1 MINTINI
8 IRSPI
13 IYERPV
19 YIPKTV
25 KEYYIKAKPINV
37 SLSDS
42 ITARTHSDMVAIGT
56 NIYIFGGSLKSG
68 ALLNDL
74 IKIDTLTN
82 EVTFI
87 LVNGNTD
94 IPKLNHSMVAIG
106 TNIYIFGGYSSENL
120 INKLYKID
128 TNANDTITNISYN
141 TISHRSFI
149 GMVAIGN
156 DIYIIGGYD
165 GANYLNDFYKINT
178 LNNELT
184 IIIGNGNNK
193 IPLIGI
199 TSAVAIENKIYLF
212 SVNKFYI
219 IDTLGNL
226 IFSGTMNET
235 FNSFRDNYNI
245 VAIDNYIY
253 LFGGNIN
260 QDGFIFYNDFYRIN
274 KESNEVLLYTG
285 ITENIISAR
294 GFMGMTSIG
303 NNIYIFGG
311 VSNFALDRL
320 NDFYKIPNIR

>member
-1 MINTINI
+1 MNS

-25 KEYYIKAKPINV
+25 KEYYIKATPINV
-37 SLSDS
+37 SLIGN
-42 ITARTHSDMVAIGT
+42 ITARNSNDMVAIGN

-82 EVTFI
+82 EVTVI
-87 LVNGNTD
+87 LSNDNTD

-106 TNIYIFGGYSSENL
+106 NNIYIFVGNSSDSL

-128 TNANDTITNISYN
+128 TSTNNTITNISYN
-141 TISHRSFI
+141 NISHRSNS

-165 GANYLNDFYKINT
+165 GTNYFNDLYKINT

-184 IIIGNGNNK
+184 IILGNGNNK
-193 IPLIGI
+193 IPLISI
-199 TSAVAIENKIYLF
+199 NSAVAIDNKIYLF
-212 SVNKFYI
+212 RVNKFYI

-226 IFSGTMNET
+226 IFTGTMNET
-235 FNSFRDNYNI
+235 FNSSRNNYSI

-253 LFGGNIN
+253 LFGGFKNTG
-260 QDGFIFYNDFYRIN
+260 GFFIYNDFYRIN
-274 KESNEVLLYTG
+274 KEGNEVLLYTG
-285 ITENIISAR
+285 IKENIIPGRFNHS
-294 GFMGMTSIG
+294 MTSIG
-303 NNIYIFGG
+303 NDIYIFGG
-311 VSNFALDRL
+311 KSDLLSQNTL